1 MVRDMPARS
10 LAETYV
16 SFGELMRLAR
26 GSFKKAIDAEYA
38 ARGIDD
44 VPHPGGY
51 VLAYLANGEDS
62 IPEMIGGLGIKRSQ
76 YNEFMDK
83 LVLRG
88 FITRELDPENGTAS
102 FALTERGD
110 AAAEA
115 IVEGSRIVNAELE
128 RRCSP
133 AEIEGLRRGL
143 LALAEI
149 KRSLPEP

>member
-1 MVRDMPARS
+1 MPTRS

-26 GSFKKAIDAEYA
+26 GSFKRAIDAQYA

-44 VPHPGGY
+44 VPAPGGY
-51 VLAYLANGEDS
+51 VLAYLANGEES
-62 IPEMIGGLGIKRSQ
+62 IPEMIEGLGIKKSE
-76 YNEFMDK
+76 YNQFMDR

-88 FITRELDPENGTAS
+88 FITRDIDPKTGRVS
-102 FALTERGD
+102 SALTERGR

-115 IVEGSRIVNAELE
+115 IFEGSRIVNEELE
-128 RRCSP
+128 RRLSP
-133 AEIEGLRRGL
+133 AEIAGLRRGL

-149 KRSLPEP
+149 KQSLPEP

>member
-1 MVRDMPARS
+1 MPPRS

-16 SFGELMRLAR
+16 SFSELMRLAR
-26 GSFKKAIDAEYA
+26 GSFKRAIDAQYA

-44 VPHPGGY
+44 VPNPGGY
-51 VLAYLANGEDS
+51 VLAYLANGEAD
-62 IPEMIGGLGIKRSQ
+62 IPQMIEGLGIRKSQ
-76 YNEFMDK
+76 YNQFMDQ

-88 FITRELDPENGTAS
+88 FISRDIDPRDGTAS
-102 FALTERGD
+102 FALTERGH

-115 IVEGSRIVNAELE
+115 IAEGSRIVNEELE

-133 AEIEGLRRGL
+133 EEIEGLRRGL

>member
-1 MVRDMPARS
+1 MPTRS

-26 GSFKKAIDAEYA
+26 GSFKKAIDAQYA

-44 VPHPGGY
+44 VPNPGGY
-51 VLAYLANGEDS
+51 VLAYLANGEES
-62 IPEMIGGLGIKRSQ
+62 IPEMIEGLGIKRSQ

-83 LVLRG
+83 LVLRD
-88 FITRELDPENGTAS
+88 FITRDVDPRTGS
-102 FALTERGD
+102 GSLALTERGR

-115 IVEGSRIVNAELE
+115 IFEGSRIVNAELE
-128 RRCSP
+128 RRCSED
-133 AEIEGLRRGL
+133 EIEGLRRGL